1 MERRTD
7 ERVTDERDDVDSA
20 EGGRVEG
27 ERSAASAKGSARFD
41 YVPVF
46 RVAAFLLFAAALVL
60 LYLER
65 PEAAFLVAALA
76 AAAWFLSV
84 RTALIRK
91 HDLVKVGGRNWRPR
105 REVEKEDAAED
116 LED

>member
-1 MERRTD
+1 LERRTD
-7 ERVTDERDDVDSA
+7 ELMTDERDDLDSA
-20 EGGRVEG
+20 EG
-27 ERSAASAKGSARFD
+27 ERTAASAKGSARFD
-41 YVPVF
+41 FVPVF
-46 RVAAFLLFAAALVL
+46 RVAAFLLFAAASVL

-65 PEAAFLVAALA
+65 PEAAFLVAALG

-116 LED
+116 VED